1 MSRGLDPRAELDR
14 LRAEIRHHDYL
25 YYVLAAPEISDQEY
39 DRLFRRLQDLE
50 EAHPELVTPDSP
62 TQRVAGQPLEGFRT
76 VRHPFPLVS
85 LQNTYNEEEVRDFH
99 RRVVEGLEG
108 RQPEY
113 ACELKFDG
121 VAVLLHYERGL
132 FVLGATRGD
141 GENGDDI
148 TQNLRTIRSL
158 PLRIGSKGAGAPR
171 GRLFVRGE
179 IIMDKEAFLAHNA
192 EREASGEKAFANPRN
207 SVAGSLKLLDPALV
221 AKRPLKIVCYAF
233 MPADGQ
239 SPDATQSGNLQTL
252 TRLGFPTSPHWK
264 KCRSLNEVLDYWRHW
279 ERQRDEL
286 PFEVD
291 GVVVKVDR
299 IQDHAVL
306 GMTARAPRWAI
317 AFKFSARQ
325 ARTRLR
331 TIDLQIGRTGALTP
345 VANLEPVELGGVTI
359 RRATLHNE
367 EEVAR
372 LDVRE
377 GDTVLLERG
386 GDVIPKV
393 VAVISEL
400 RPRNARPFRMPT
412 TCPAC
417 GTRLIKEEGEAVS
430 RCPNEECPEQAKRQI
445 DHFASRT
452 AMDIEGLGSETVDL
466 LYEKG
471 LLRDIGDVFSLK
483 KSQIANLERFAEKSA
498 QNLLEGI
505 ERAKTRPLERL
516 IFGLGI
522 RFVGEGTA
530 RTLALRYESLA
541 ELSSA
546 TVEELQA
553 VPEVGPRI
561 ARSIVEWF
569 HSRRNR
575 LIIEKLRAG
584 GVQIK
589 TERQRPKG
597 ERFKGLTF
605 VLTGALQQHTR
616 EQAEEIII
624 AQGGR
629 VSSSVSKKTSYVLVG
644 ANPGSKYDKAVEL
657 GVPILTEAEFLRRLG
672 N

>member
-1 MSRGLDPRAELDR
+1 
-14 LRAEIRHHDYL
+14 
-25 YYVLAAPEISDQEY
+25 
-39 DRLFRRLQDLE
+39 
-50 EAHPELVTPDSP
+50 
-62 TQRVAGQPLEGFRT
+62 
-76 VRHPFPLVS
+76 
-85 LQNTYNEEEVRDFH
+85 
-99 RRVVEGLEG
+99 
-108 RQPEY
+108 
-113 ACELKFDG
+113 
-121 VAVLLHYERGL
+121 
-132 FVLGATRGD
+132 
-141 GENGDDI
+141 
-148 TQNLRTIRSL
+148 
-158 PLRIGSKGAGAPR
+158 
-171 GRLFVRGE
+171 
-179 IIMDKEAFLAHNA
+179 
-192 EREASGEKAFANPRN
+192 
-207 SVAGSLKLLDPALV
+207 
-221 AKRPLKIVCYAF
+221 
-233 MPADGQ
+233 
-239 SPDATQSGNLQTL
+239 
-252 TRLGFPTSPHWK
+252 
-264 KCRSLNEVLDYWRHW
+264 
-279 ERQRDEL
+279 L